1 MGRKG
6 ENIFKRKD
14 GRYEARYIKGYNNNR
29 AIYGYVYDKTYSAVK
44 KKRNS
49 LLLTLSIK
57 NNIEKH
63 NSDIETLCIKFLN
76 SLSVKDSSYNRY
88 LSLINNHILPY
99 FKNHKISKDNLNDF
113 ISEGLSRK
121 SLSRNTIHD
130 IGTLLKQILNY
141 NNINISFK
149 IPSKIQND
157 INLFTENEQKL
168 IENEILS
175 KNNTDLFGILFCLY
189 TGLRIGEL
197 CALTFE
203 NIDLE
208 KEIVIINKTLIR
220 TKTIDLKK
228 SDNKTKVI
236 LSTPKS
242 KKSIRE
248 IPINNR
254 LIPYLKI
261 YKERNDEHNYFL
273 TEKKEFIEPRS
284 YYNHYLKFLSY
295 LNIQKHT
302 FHALRHT
309 FGTNCIEKG
318 IDPKVLSTIMGHSNV
333 SITLNLYVH
342 PTMKMKKKSLNL
354 L

>member
-76 SLSVKDSSYNRY
+76 SLNIKDSSYNRY
-88 LSLINNHILPY
+88 LSLINTHILPY
-99 FKNHKISKDNLNDF
+99 FKNYKISKDNLNDF
-113 ISEGLSRK
+113 ISEELSRK

-149 IPSKIQND
+149 IPSKIQNN

-220 TKTIDLKK
+220 TKTIDPKK
-228 SDNKTKVI
+228 
-236 LSTPKS
+236 
-242 KKSIRE
+242 
-248 IPINNR
+248 
-254 LIPYLKI
+254 LIIK
-261 YKERNDEHNYFL
+261 
-273 TEKKEFIEPRS
+273 
-284 YYNHYLKFLSY
+284 
-295 LNIQKHT
+295 QK
-302 FHALRHT
+302 
-309 FGTNCIEKG
+309 
-318 IDPKVLSTIMGHSNV
+318 
-333 SITLNLYVH
+333 
-342 PTMKMKKKSLNL
+342 
-354 L
+354 